1 MHRIRAS
8 QYRTSAGF
16 LTYPKVLAKKIPIF
30 FENWDFFYLYLA
42 ISAISM
48 PTGIYL
54 NSITHYCG
62 A

>member
-30 FENWDFFYLYLA
+30 FENWDFFYLYLP

-48 PTGIYL
+48 PRGIYL
-54 NSITHYCG
+54 KPISHYYS